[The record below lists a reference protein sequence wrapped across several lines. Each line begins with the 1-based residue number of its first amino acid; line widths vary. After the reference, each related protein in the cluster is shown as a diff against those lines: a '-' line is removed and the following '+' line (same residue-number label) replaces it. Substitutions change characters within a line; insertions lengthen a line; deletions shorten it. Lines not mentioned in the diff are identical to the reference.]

1 MYISLLLSKLLIP
14 SILTAVKYVQLSV
27 SFIENRDF
35 LPVPEDFVKGH
46 TTENVEQMLD
56 LHTMNSLLFTPIYTD
71 MPSITIFVNLL
82 HC

>member
-1 MYISLLLSKLLIP
+1 MLIP
-14 SILTAVKYVQLSV
+14 SILTAVKYVQLS
-27 SFIENRDF
+27 IENRDF
-35 LPVPEDFVKGH
+35 LPVLEDFVKGH